1 MKQTL
6 GVRVVTALE
15 AFNLILSDALTAH
28 DRVIREE
35 ESKESALQKLR
46 SAMDSLEQLF
56 DTARTF

>member
-1 MKQTL
+1 M
-6 GVRVVTALE
+6 TAHE
-15 AFNLILSDALTAH
+15 VFNSVLYNVLAAH